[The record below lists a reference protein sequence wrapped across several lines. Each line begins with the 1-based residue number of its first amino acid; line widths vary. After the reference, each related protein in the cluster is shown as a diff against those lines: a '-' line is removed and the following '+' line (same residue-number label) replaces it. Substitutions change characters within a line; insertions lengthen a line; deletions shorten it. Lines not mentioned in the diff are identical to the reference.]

1 MENQATELLSQVSRT
16 AGQIGYEA
24 YCADTDWKSLVSG
37 AQLPEWSAL
46 NPRIRQAWEVAAR
59 AVQAVK

>member
-1 MENQATELLSQVSRT
+1 MSDTNKSLGQV
-16 AGQIGYEA
+16 AYEA

>member
-1 MENQATELLSQVSRT
+1 MEDQKTS
-16 AGQIGYEA
+16 GQIAYEA

-37 AQLPEWSAL
+37 AQLPSWSVL
-46 NPRIRQAWEVAAR
+46 NVRIQQAWEAAAR